1 MATSDP
7 RPSARG
13 DEGELFREFN
23 DDLTRVVTAAV
34 RHVPHQTIED
44 ACSFAWAQFLV
55 HQPSR
60 DRNWRSWLIRTAE
73 REAWLLHRRE
83 GRADLRAFDGDVQMS
98 RTDVSVPDAVQ
109 FKDDV
114 DEALSL
120 IKQLQPRLQRIAMM
134 RGLGWRYSDISEV
147 TGDSIARIGQLA
159 SIANQEIAD
168 RRLARLNASGVASP
182 RVARLSELESHPP
195 VWLTKEIGRLPG
207 RQRREAGNTETRRA
221 WRRAA
226 LALDDYR
233 TAVGP
238 RGFEE
243 ALESPPRD
251 SQLRRLHT
259 LVRRALDDLAHLRAR
274 QAGRHLGD

>member
-1 MATSDP
+1 
-7 RPSARG
+7 
-13 DEGELFREFN
+13 LFRAFN

-195 VWLTKEIGRLPG
+195 VWLTRRLVAFPAVSG
-207 RQRREAGNTETRRA
+207 GRRA
-221 WRRAA
+221 IPRRAGRGA
-226 LALDDYR
+226 A
-233 TAVGP
+233 P
-238 RGFEE
+238 R
-243 ALESPPRD
+243 SPSTTTGRPSAHAGSKRP
-251 SQLRRLHT
+251 SSRRLTTRNSSAFMGWRGGHLT
-259 LVRRALDDLAHLRAR
+259 ISRTCARDRRAGISATEGASLRVR
-274 QAGRHLGD
+274 VL